1 MTGFEDSFVHG
12 LITHDRTFEG
22 RIHID
27 GDIYNVERAT
37 KYFNEDDVDF
47 HTVMYRQSDVEH
59 EKLKG
64 RASCASSELHKKQQQ
79 MFSKDKAVREPKVE
93 IFTHT
98 DDDDDARSSH
108 EHEADA
114 TLKYRPHNA
123 TDATRRRQKRAIDYA
138 KQQCTLFMQADVT
151 YYEYWGS
158 NAVTVI
164 DEFIVHVQAVN
175 DIFELVGESCDTA
188 I

>member
-1 MTGFEDSFVHG
+1 
-12 LITHDRTFEG
+12 
-22 RIHID
+22 
-27 GDIYNVERAT
+27 
-37 KYFNEDDVDF
+37 
-47 HTVMYRQSDVEH
+47 MYRQSDVEH

-79 MFSKDKAVREPKVE
+79 MFSKDKAVREPKAE
-93 IFTHT
+93 IFTQT
-98 DDDDDARSSH
+98 DDDDDAPSSH

-123 TDATRRRQKRAIDYA
+123 TDAARRRQKRAIDYA

-151 YYEYWGS
+151 YYKYWGS

-175 DIFELVGESCDTA
+175 DIFELVGESYDTA
-188 I
+188 IYIVPIAACS